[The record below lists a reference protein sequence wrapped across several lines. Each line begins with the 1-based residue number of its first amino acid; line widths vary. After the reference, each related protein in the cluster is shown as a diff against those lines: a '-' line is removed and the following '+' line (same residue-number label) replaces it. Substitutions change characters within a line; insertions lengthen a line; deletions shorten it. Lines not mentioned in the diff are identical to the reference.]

1 MWALSAHFL
10 QVGEGGGGLSARH
23 ALLLRLFFAGG
34 EAESSPR
41 ALRDGEQALLRWIWA
56 SPGVPV
62 FIGGNG
68 WVRLPGRSPHPRRRR
83 RVGELSMSSK
93 SLCASTH
100 TWLVWHLDHRW
111 GKGWVRINF
120 RHGDESVATPPI
132 LVCPHTHTHIRMEW
146 QQNYRH
152 RVRINFRHG
161 DESAGRLPV
170 GVDTDSCT
178 RTGPVTVQR

>member
-1 MWALSAHFL
+1 MWALSAYFL
-10 QVGEGGGGLSARH
+10 QVGEGGWELSARH

-41 ALRDGEQALLRWIWA
+41 ALRGGEQALLRWIWA
-56 SPGVPV
+56 SPAVPV

-68 WVRLPGRSPHPRRRR
+68 WVGLPGRSPHPRRRR

-111 GKGWVRINF
+111 GKGRVRINF
-120 RHGDESVATPPI
+120 RHGGESVATPPI
-132 LVCPHTHTHIRMEW
+132 LVCPRTHTHTHQGGMAPEPSPPGAHKLSSR
-146 QQNYRH
+146 
-152 RVRINFRHG
+152 G
-161 DESAGRLPV
+161 
-170 GVDTDSCT
+170 
-178 RTGPVTVQR
+178 